1 MLTCP
6 TLSDKKGLTEDD
18 PEQYRVMNT
27 LIHNLD
33 LFDASLIVSALSCGL
48 VTGLI
53 LTYAIVVKLGLTK
66 LMDTSA

>member
-1 MLTCP
+1 MI
-6 TLSDKKGLTEDD
+6 
-18 PEQYRVMNT
+18 T

-53 LTYAIVVKLGLTK
+53 LTHAIVVKPGLIK
-66 LMDTSA
+66 LMDTNA